1 MIDTPS
7 DRRAG
12 VEARAEKESPIAL
25 GLALCDTLAC
35 FFGPHETR
43 EGILA
48 TLVIRG
54 CLRSEAQRIVDA
66 FERLTGREGLAG
78 ETHGR

>member
-12 VEARAEKESPIAL
+12 IEARAGRESPIAL

-35 FFGPHETR
+35 FFGPHETH
-43 EGILA
+43 EGMIA
-48 TLVIRG
+48 TLMIRG
-54 CLRSEAQRIVDA
+54 CLRSEALRIVEA